1 MARGCFINVLQK
13 NDVEKR
19 LSINRTLLKPLS
31 GKRVRGLKAK
41 NPN

>member
-1 MARGCFINVLQK
+1 VARWCFINVLQK

-19 LSINRTLLKPLS
+19 FSINRALLKPFS